1 MHLIHTP
8 TVSLRLLQCTHME
21 TSLKGV
27 STVDGQVQRRA
38 VRSFVLRGG
47 RLTEGQRR
55 ALDELWPRYGIESAT
70 GVLDFPGLFGNR
82 NPVILD
88 IGFGN
93 GESTWQMARVNPDE
107 NFLGVEVHR
116 PGVGHLL
123 LNLAAYHLG
132 NVRIACTDAV
142 EFLQAQ
148 VPDDSLAGVS
158 LYFPDPWPKKRHHK
172 RRIVQRDFV
181 TLLGRRIR
189 PGGILHMASDW
200 APYAEHM
207 LRVMDA
213 CAVFENCAP
222 SGGFYPRPVWRAL
235 TKYETRGQRLGHR
248 VHDLIFR
255 KKE

>member
-1 MHLIHTP
+1 
-8 TVSLRLLQCTHME
+8 ME
-21 TSLKGV
+21 TSLKGKSAV
-27 STVDGQVQRRA
+27 GGHTQRRT

-47 RLTEGQRR
+47 RLTAGQKR
-55 ALDELWPRYGIESAT
+55 ALDELWPRYGIESAAE
-70 GVLDFPGLFGNR
+70 VLDFPGLFGNR

-93 GESTWQMARVNPDE
+93 GASTCRMAQVNPDE

-123 LNLAAYHLG
+123 LNLVALHLG

-142 EFLQAQ
+142 EFLQVR
-148 VPDDSLAGVS
+148 VPANSLAGVR

-172 RRIVQRDFV
+172 RRMVQPDFIA
-181 TLLGRRIR
+181 LLGRRIR

-200 APYAEHM
+200 APYAGYM
-207 LRVMDA
+207 LRVMEA
-213 CAVFENCAP
+213 CAIFENCAP
-222 SGGFYPRPVWRAL
+222 SGGFCPRPAWRAL
-235 TKYETRGQRLGHR
+235 TKYEMRGRQLGHR

-255 KKE
+255 KKH